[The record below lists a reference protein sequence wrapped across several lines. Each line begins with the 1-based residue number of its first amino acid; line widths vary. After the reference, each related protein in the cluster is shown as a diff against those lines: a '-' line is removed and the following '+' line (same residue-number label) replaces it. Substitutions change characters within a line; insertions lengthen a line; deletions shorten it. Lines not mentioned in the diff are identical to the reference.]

1 MKRLMLDLR
10 GTLARFREHEASRIA
25 AALAF
30 YVLFSAAPAAALLV
44 VSVGWLI
51 PDSHE
56 QAHVLGHML
65 ELVPTGST
73 QNLAFLINSV
83 RVIQKASAGIS
94 LAGLLGLVW
103 SGLGMFS
110 AARWG
115 LNRAWGVRGRRGV
128 IGFHLIDLGVAGGIW
143 LLLFASAAGSA
154 TIHILSHKDALWV
167 GQEPILGRAAAWT
180 ISRWVLPASLSFAGF
195 LFLYRYVPDVKHT
208 LRDVLPA
215 ALVATV
221 FFEISKYLYA
231 IYVLVLA
238 SHSSLYSALGGVLG
252 FMLWV
257 YLCCVI
263 LLLGAE
269 YASATQRRRNH
280 AGRKETA
287 EAKKTA

>member
-25 AALAF
+25 AAIAF
-30 YVLFSAAPAAALLV
+30 YVLFSAAPAVALLV
-44 VSVGWLI
+44 VSVGWVI
-51 PDSHE
+51 RDPHE
-56 QAHVLGHML
+56 QARVTRHMV
-65 ELVPTGST
+65 ELLPTGST
-73 QNLAFLINSV
+73 QNHDFLVNSI

-94 LAGLLGLVW
+94 LAGLLGLAW

-128 IGFHLIDLGVAGGIW
+128 IGVHFIDLGVAAGIW
-143 LLLFASAAGSA
+143 LLLLASAACSVA
-154 TIHILSHKDALWV
+154 IRILTHENAFW
-167 GQEPILGRAAAWT
+167 LGGPVLARGVAWT
-180 ISRWVLPASLSFAGF
+180 ISRWILPAILSFLAF

-208 LRDVLPA
+208 LKDVLPA
-215 ALVATV
+215 ALVATI
-221 FFEISKYLYA
+221 FFELSKYLYA
-231 IYVLVLA
+231 LYVDVMA

-257 YLCCVI
+257 YLCSVI

-269 YASATQRRRNH
+269 YASATQRRRNP
-280 AGRKETA
+280 ASRKEVA